1 MAGNL
6 RKKEDLQE
14 GLGSNLI
21 GKICDKIGHLFLNG
35 IIKLMNRLIP
45 LLLTFTLLTL
55 AACTAP
61 PRVKPTTAVTPPVQP
76 EPIKPVKPSRPPVLS
91 ELVGRYSLFA
101 GSDINFE
108 LKEQGGKLLVFAMG
122 RSSELKQISPTRFQ
136 LAGGREVNFQYS
148 AEGKYDRFVT
158 MSDGR
163 NQRFIRDDSL
173 ARSRKGVTNQA
184 VYTWQMINALKAGDY
199 THSRFI
205 SPSRG
210 LVDYSVYLPSD
221 WRRDSKK
228 TYPLIIYLHGQTGWE
243 HSFSEA
249 VPAAQL
255 NQWMARGLIPPTV
268 IVALRSGR
276 IGANGRTEEQ
286 WSSPRNEKL
295 ITSESSNEL
304 RAFIR
309 QQFRAGMS
317 AKTTS
322 IHGHSRGSRGAI
334 HYALKFPDSFASAV
348 ANAFV
353 SDYALPET
361 MQIATQNQQRL
372 RTNGI
377 PLRMSIGDRDE
388 FVLNMGRKATPVM
401 HQHLNQL
408 GIPHQYQ
415 LFSGIDHSF
424 AKLWNVRLK
433 NGMPNG
439 LSELQ
444 FHAGAWAK

>member
-1 MAGNL
+1 
-6 RKKEDLQE
+6 
-14 GLGSNLI
+14 
-21 GKICDKIGHLFLNG
+21 
-35 IIKLMNRLIP
+35 MNRLTQ
-45 LLLTFTLLTL
+45 LLLLFTLLTL
-55 AACTAP
+55 AACSTP
-61 PRVKPTTAVTPPVQP
+61 PKIKPPAVTPPT
-76 EPIKPVKPSRPPVLS
+76 PVKPIIPSRPPVLA

-108 LKEQGGKLLVFAMG
+108 IRQQGDKLAVFAAG
-122 RSSELKQISPTRFQ
+122 HRAVLKQLSPTRFT
-136 LAGGREVNFQYS
+136 LAGGREVNFEYS
-148 AEGKYDRFVT
+148 TEGKYDRFIT
-158 MSDGR
+158 PSDGI

-173 ARSRKGVTNQA
+173 AKSRNGVTQQA

-221 WRRDSKK
+221 WSRESKQ
-228 TYPLIIYLHGQTGWE
+228 TYPLIIFLHGQTGWE
-243 HSFSEA
+243 QSFSEA

-255 NQWMARGLIPPTV
+255 RQWMARGLIPPAV
-268 IVALRSGR
+268 IVSLRSGR
-276 IGANGRTEEQ
+276 IGANGRVEEQ
-286 WSSPRNEKL
+286 WTTPRNETL
-295 ITSESSNEL
+295 ITSESSREL

-309 QQFRAGMS
+309 EQFRAGMT

-322 IHGHSRGSRGAI
+322 IHGHSRGSRAAI
-334 HYALKFPDSFASAV
+334 HYALKFPQSFSSSV

-361 MQIATQNQQRL
+361 MQIATQNQQQL

-377 PLRMSIGDRDE
+377 PLRMTIGDRDE

-401 HQHLNQL
+401 HQHLKSLQ
-408 GIPHQYQ
+408 IPHQYQ
-415 LFSGIDHSF
+415 VFPGIDHAF
-424 AKLWNVRLK
+424 KHLWNVQLK

-444 FHAGAWAK
+444 FHAGSWGN

>member
-1 MAGNL
+1 M
-6 RKKEDLQE
+6 
-14 GLGSNLI
+14 
-21 GKICDKIGHLFLNG
+21 H
-35 IIKLMNRLIP
+35 RLTR
-45 LLLTFTLLTL
+45 LLLVFTLLTL
-55 AACTAP
+55 AACSTP
-61 PRVKPTTAVTPPVQP
+61 PKVKPPAVVPPPV
-76 EPIKPVKPSRPPVLS
+76 KPVPIVPIKPSRPPVLS

-101 GSDINFE
+101 GSDIHFT
-108 LKEQGGKLLVFAMG
+108 LKEQAGKLLVQAAG
-122 RSSELKQISPTRFQ
+122 HSAELQQLSPTRFK

-184 VYTWQMINALKAGDY
+184 VYTWQMINALKSGDY

-210 LVDYSVYLPSD
+210 LVDYSVFLPSE

-255 NQWMARGLIPPTV
+255 TQWMARGLIPPAV

-286 WSSPRNEKL
+286 WSSSRNETL
-295 ITSESSNEL
+295 ITSEKPNEL

-317 AKTTS
+317 PKTTS
-322 IHGHSRGSRGAI
+322 VHGHSRGSRGAI
-334 HYALKFPDSFASAV
+334 HYALKFPQSFASAV

-353 SDYALPET
+353 SDYALQET
-361 MQIATQNQQRL
+361 MQIATQNQARL

-377 PLRMSIGDRDE
+377 PLRLSIGDRDE
-388 FVLNMGRKATPVM
+388 FVLNMGRKASPVI
-401 HQHLNQL
+401 HQHLNNL

-415 LFSGIDHSF
+415 VFPGIDHSF
-424 AKLWNVRLK
+424 AKLWNVRLS